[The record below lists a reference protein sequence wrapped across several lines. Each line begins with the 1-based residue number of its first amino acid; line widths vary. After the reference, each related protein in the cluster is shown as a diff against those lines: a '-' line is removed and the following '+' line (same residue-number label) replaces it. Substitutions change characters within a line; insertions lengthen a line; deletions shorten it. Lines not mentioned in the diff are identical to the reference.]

1 MTTASLTGRGMTLSD
16 ILARWARMTPEAE
29 FLVDATTG
37 ERRTYARSDDRI
49 TRLATTLVGEGV
61 EPGDRVAVLGLNGVD
76 LLESY
81 IAVLRAGAICVP
93 VNFRL
98 AAQEVAYALVD
109 SGAVVAVADT
119 ATADL
124 MAAARDGAPA
134 VRRTITIGGDLE
146 DVLAA
151 ADPTYR
157 ELAVPDDAPAFIMYT
172 SGTTGRAQGRGA
184 DPPEPATC
192 TRSQSTMHLGWPRRT
207 GSALRRARCS
217 TSRAS
222 PGFLPVA
229 ASLGGTTVIPPSGG
243 FDPGSPRRDGARAG
257 HVMLLRARHV
267 GRDLAVPGRRRARP
281 LGPAPVSWGAA
292 PASTTLLRT
301 LIDDASRRPRWSRA
315 FGQTE
320 CSPVTCLLRGED
332 AIRKIGSV
340 GHADAQRRGP
350 RRGRRDERR
359 RRRARSARSSTAGPW

>member
-1 MTTASLTGRGMTLSD
+1 MTTGSITGRGMTLSD
-16 ILARWARMTPEAE
+16 ILARWARVTPEAE

-157 ELAVPDDAPAFIMYT
+157 ELAVPDDATAFIMYT
-172 SGTTGRAQGRGA
+172 SGTTGAPKGA
-184 DPPEPATC
+184 MLTHRNLYLHAF
-192 TRSQSTMHLGWPRRT
+192 SSTMHLGGPGGPSVWLSGTPLFHIA
-207 GSALRRARCS
+207 GVAGLPPVALRGRDHRHPAVGRV
-217 TSRAS
+217 R
-222 PGFLPVA
+222 PR
-229 ASLGGTTVIPPSGG
+229 GG
-243 FDPGSPRRDGARAG
+243 PRGPGARAG
-257 HVMLLRARHV
+257 HVVLLRARAV
-267 GRDLAVPGRRRARP
+267 GGDLRAGGRAGAGP
-281 LGPAPVSWGAA
+281 LGPAQVRLG
-292 PASTTLLRT
+292 
-301 LIDDASRRPRWSRA
+301 
-315 FGQTE
+315 
-320 CSPVTCLLRGED
+320 
-332 AIRKIGSV
+332 
-340 GHADAQRRGP
+340 RGP
-350 RRGRRDERR
+350 GLDRPAAHAERELPGRRDRELVRADR
-359 RRRARSARSSTAGPW
+359 VQPRHHHPARAGRGPEDRLGRARR